1 MKELIAILA
10 YCFCA
15 ASVKA
20 DEPKPTHTYQTQQVE
35 GWTLHIS
42 DKLLEK
48 NKPAV
53 DAALPLLQKQLAE
66 ICRVVPAEAVA
77 KLQTTPIYFTLPANG
92 KHGTAEY
99 HDDAGW
105 LRANQRDPAMAKCV
119 QVSDVADFAKET
131 DRMPAFMLHE
141 LAHGYHDKVLTWDQP
156 DIIAAYEH
164 AKAAKLYDRVERWH
178 GTGIPNNF
186 ERAYAM
192 SNHKEYFAEVTEAY
206 FARND
211 FFPFTRDELEKHD
224 PEVFAVLKKVWG
236 GK

>member
-1 MKELIAILA
+1 MALRFACEQGRTGKKARLTGIGS
-10 YCFCA
+10 A
-15 ASVKA
+15 ARRIVVA
-20 DEPKPTHTYQTQQVE
+20 ERQQVGE
-35 GWTLHIS
+35 VLVRRPVRCEL
-42 DKLLEK
+42 DEREALEHA
-48 NKPAV
+48 P
-53 DAALPLLQKQLAE
+53 
-66 ICRVVPAEAVA
+66 
-77 KLQTTPIYFTLPANG
+77 
-92 KHGTAEY
+92 
-99 HDDAGW
+99 
-105 LRANQRDPAMAKCV
+105 
-119 QVSDVADFAKET
+119 
-131 DRMPAFMLHE
+131 LHE